1 MPSITVGIA
10 GITGKFGRLLALSLR
25 EASPQVKLRGLA
37 RDPSKVDNSSLPN
50 VELFQGDA
58 FDVDKIHSFVRGT
71 DVVVCCYLGD
81 TRLMIEG
88 QKVLIDIAEEEG
100 VPRYVASDWSLDWTK
115 LEMGELFAKE
125 PCQRIHEYLTTKKSI
140 RGVHVLIGGFTDV
153 IFAPFFKI
161 WDQEKLTFN
170 YWGTGDE
177 VWECT
182 SYLNSAQYTAAVCL
196 DPEAMGVLRFVGD
209 VISIKDMARTFER
222 VYGKNPPLH
231 LNGSLEELRTTTV
244 RDRQKYGEEFYKY
257 VF

>member
-1 MPSITVGIA
+1 MSPITIAIA
-10 GITGKFGRLLALSLR
+10 GITGKFGRLLALSLL

-37 RDPSKVDNSSLPN
+37 RDPSKVDVASLPN

-58 FDVDKIHSFVRGT
+58 FDVDKIRSFVRGA

-81 TRLMIEG
+81 NHLMIEG
-88 QKVLIDIAEEEG
+88 QKVLIDIAEEEK
-100 VPRYVASDWSLDWTK
+100 VSRYVASDWSLDWTK

-140 RGVHVLIGGFTDV
+140 KGVHVLIGGFTDV
-153 IFAPFFKI
+153 IFAPFFRI
-161 WDQEKLTFN
+161 WDQENLTFN

-196 DPEAMGVLRFVGD
+196 DSRAVGVLRCK
-209 VISIKDMARTFER
+209 IK
-222 VYGKNPPLH
+222 PPCCLIP
-231 LNGSLEELRTTTV
+231 SS
-244 RDRQKYGEEFYKY
+244 KS
-257 VF
+257 